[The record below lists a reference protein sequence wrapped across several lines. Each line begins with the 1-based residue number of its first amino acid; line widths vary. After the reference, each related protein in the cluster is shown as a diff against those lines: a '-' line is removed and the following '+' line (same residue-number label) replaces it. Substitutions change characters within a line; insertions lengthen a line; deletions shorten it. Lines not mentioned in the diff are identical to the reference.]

1 MAARTSKEL
10 VGNPC
15 CMASRRYPTA
25 HPIRHYL
32 SVSMEN
38 LPLALID
45 IVLLLVLLV
54 GAWRGFTKG
63 LVLSVASL
71 VGLVG
76 GIWAA
81 SHFSH
86 MVAKQLSPHVTW
98 SVNTLH
104 MASLALT
111 FLLVVVAVHL
121 LAKVLEKVLDLVALG
136 LLNKL
141 AGAVFG
147 LLKVVLILSFLMMLL
162 NQTLGHRAWL
172 PNSETPSVLLGPLEG
187 LAPALAPAITEL
199 GRQAR
204 ETVPAPATPN
214 AP

>member
-1 MAARTSKEL
+1 
-10 VGNPC
+10 
-15 CMASRRYPTA
+15 
-25 HPIRHYL
+25 
-32 SVSMEN
+32 MEN
-38 LPLALID
+38 LPLVLID

-147 LLKVVLILSFLMMLL
+147 LLKVGLILSFLMMLL

-172 PNSETPSVLLGPLEG
+172 PNSETPSVLLRPLEG
-187 LAPALAPAITEL
+187 LAPALAPAITEF

>member
-1 MAARTSKEL
+1 
-10 VGNPC
+10 
-15 CMASRRYPTA
+15 
-25 HPIRHYL
+25 
-32 SVSMEN
+32 MEN
-38 LPLALID
+38 LPLAPID
-45 IVLLLVLLV
+45 VVLLLVLLV

-86 MVAKQLSPHVTW
+86 MVAEQLSPHVTW

-136 LLNKL
+136 LINKL
-141 AGAVFG
+141 AGALFG
-147 LLKVVLILSFLMMLL
+147 LLKVGLVLSFGDVAQ
-162 NQTLGHRAWL
+162 QTLGHRTWL
-172 PNSETPSVLLGPLEG
+172 PSSETPSVLLGPMEG
-187 LAPALAPAITEL
+187 LAPALAPSISDL

-204 ETVPAPATPN
+204 ENALAPETPD

>member
-1 MAARTSKEL
+1 
-10 VGNPC
+10 
-15 CMASRRYPTA
+15 
-25 HPIRHYL
+25 
-32 SVSMEN
+32 MEN

-121 LAKVLEKVLDLVALG
+121 LAKVLERSSNWCLGTPEQTRWCRFWAPESGAHLVVFDDAAQPNPGSPSLSAQFRDPFRSSWA
-136 LLNKL
+136 
-141 AGAVFG
+141 AGG
-147 LLKVVLILSFLMMLL
+147 I
-162 NQTLGHRAWL
+162 G
-172 PNSETPSVLLGPLEG
+172 PSTGPSHH
-187 LAPALAPAITEL
+187 
-199 GRQAR
+199 
-204 ETVPAPATPN
+204 
-214 AP
+214 